1 MRIFQFV
8 GVALLLLGLNTGGA
22 TAATAGRVEG
32 QLVNG
37 TAGGSGVDDQEIIL
51 QVYDAQQQVG
61 EQTTQTDAAG
71 EFSFD
76 GLSTGAG
83 FYYRAVVT
91 YQDVSYQS
99 QVGQIPEPG
108 QSLALELTV
117 YDTTEDDDAISVTQS
132 HTWTSFSPGAAIIY
146 EMLMFENRSDRS
158 YVGSGPV
165 VGSMG
170 GKATLHFPLP
180 AGARELKPQEGLME
194 CCMVDTETDFTY
206 TMPILPGR
214 YPVVF
219 SYRVPYQG
227 ASFEWRR
234 SLAYP
239 TAELNVLLPE
249 SDIVISSDQLEDAG
263 LTTSDDNGTSYRRL
277 TGSDLPAGTE
287 ISVKFEEIP
296 VPQPQAVAAPP
307 AALSSSP
314 LAGFGLLAGGAVLVL
329 AAAYLLWQ
337 RRTLPVQIDE
347 LGPETQLDDEPLQV
361 E

>member
-1 MRIFQFV
+1 MKIFQLLAA
-8 GVALLLLGLNTGGA
+8 ALLLLGLNTGEA

-32 QLVNG
+32 QLANG
-37 TAGGSGVDDQEIIL
+37 TAGGSGVDNQEIIL
-51 QVYDAQQQVG
+51 QVYDAQQQVD
-61 EQTTQTDAAG
+61 EQVTKTDTAG
-71 EFSFD
+71 KFSFD
-76 GLSTGAG
+76 DLSTGAG

-91 YQDVSYQS
+91 YQEVSYQS
-99 QVGQIPEPG
+99 QVGQIIDPEQP
-108 QSLALELTV
+108 LALELTV
-117 YDTTEDDDAISVTQS
+117 YDTTEADDAISVVQS

-165 VGSMG
+165 AGSMG

-180 AGARELKPQEGLME
+180 AGARELKPQEGLMA

-219 SYRVPYQG
+219 SYRLPYQG

-249 SDIVISSDQLEDAG
+249 SDIMMSSNQLDDAG
-263 LTTSDDNGTSYRRL
+263 LMTSDANGTSYRRL
-277 TGSDLPAGTE
+277 TGTDLLAGTE
-287 ISVKFEEIP
+287 ISVKFEDIP
-296 VPQPQAVAAPP
+296 LPQAQPVAAPP
-307 AALSSSP
+307 AVVSSSS
-314 LAGFGLLAGGAVLVL
+314 LAGYGLLGGAVLVL
-329 AAAYLLWQ
+329 VAAYLLWQ
-337 RRTLPVQIDE
+337 RRTFPVRDDE
-347 LGPETQLDDEPLQV
+347 WGPEATVDGGPQQV